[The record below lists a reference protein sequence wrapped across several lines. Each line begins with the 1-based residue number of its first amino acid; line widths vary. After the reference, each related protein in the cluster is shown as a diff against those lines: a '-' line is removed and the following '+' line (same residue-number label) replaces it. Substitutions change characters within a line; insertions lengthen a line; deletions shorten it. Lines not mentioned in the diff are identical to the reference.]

1 MSKRT
6 AVENEMM
13 MHLMAIW
20 QLAKDKCPSGLLMLS
35 VHDHPEANKTVYY
48 IYNASVSSVK
58 DALTPIDIMNIVKYP
73 KPEPDTAAELEA
85 FWHDK

>member
-6 AVENEMM
+6 AAENEML
-13 MHLMAIW
+13 MHLRAIW

-35 VHDHPEANKTVYY
+35 VHDHPESNKTVYY
-48 IYNASVSSVK
+48 INNASYTSTK
-58 DALTPIDIMNIVKYP
+58 DALTPINIMNVVKYP